1 MTALLNSNINKND
14 KLEHYVAKIKT
25 LGFNLLGPDVNKS
38 EELFSISYE
47 DNGIRFGLR
56 GIKGLGAASVLVIG
70 ARGSE
75 SFVSLTDFVNRMN
88 AYLKCDRKVLECIAK
103 CGGFESIEKN
113 RRAIVES
120 AEMIVDSLKKD
131 KKKNVSGQ
139 ISLFEAFSEEED
151 LTDIGSIKLKE
162 VDDYDKD
169 RKLAFEKEF
178 LSFYVSG
185 HPLDKYDDIINTSD
199 KVVMISDI
207 KMALDIDDEM
217 QVEEEDALG
226 AIQSTEIENV
236 LVVGQIVEEKTI
248 QTKKGDLMARI
259 DIEDK
264 SSIISC
270 VLFPREREAYR
281 AKIMKGNVVAIT
293 GKAQTNDFGP
303 QIIVSDVSSPQIL
316 SNNDNPNVVKLVS
329 PFSGVGY
336 ERSRSI
342 ALYRE
347 FKAMV
352 EEYNNEGE
360 ILAVFVV
367 DGKEIP
373 VGKVPS
379 GIVTSMRLKRTF
391 GEDKIVFE
399 SETFERMKMN
409 SSAGNVKKG
418 VNPQKTVRTS
428 KIGIDGQMDLL

>member
-14 KLEHYVAKIKT
+14 KLEHYVAKIKS

-56 GIKGLGAASVLVIG
+56 GIKGLGASSVLVMG
-70 ARGSE
+70 ARGNE
-75 SFVSLTDFVNRMN
+75 EFVTLTDFVNRMN
-88 AYLKCDRKVLECIAK
+88 TFLKCDRKVLECIAK

-113 RRAIVES
+113 RKAIVES

-131 KKKNVSGQ
+131 KKKNVAGQ
-139 ISLFEAFSEEED
+139 ISLFEAFVEEED
-151 LTDIGSIKLKE
+151 LSDIGAIKLKE
-162 VDDYDKD
+162 VADYSKD
-169 RKLAFEKEF
+169 EKLAFEKEY

-185 HPLDKYDDIINTSD
+185 HPLDKYDDIISASE

-207 KMALDIDDEM
+207 KMALDIDEEL
-217 QVEEEDALG
+217 QVDEEDVSAP
-226 AIQSTEIENV
+226 IETTEIEDV

-281 AKIMKGNVVAIT
+281 AKILKGNVVAIT
-293 GKAQTNDFGP
+293 GKAQVNDFGP

-316 SNNDNPNVVKLVS
+316 SNNDTPNVVKLVS

-336 ERSRSI
+336 ERSRSV

-347 FKAMV
+347 FKTLV

-360 ILAVFVV
+360 ILAMFVV

-373 VGKVPS
+373 VGKIPS
-379 GIVTSMRLKRTF
+379 GIVASMRLKRTF

-399 SETFERMKMN
+399 SECLARRSSDEIVSLNKKPETKSKKVNLN
-409 SSAGNVKKG
+409 SIA
-418 VNPQKTVRTS
+418 
-428 KIGIDGQMDLL
+428 DGQINLI